1 MLTRYQT
8 PQGAHDLAQGAIVR
22 DNIEQSEKCH
32 GSREKGA
39 PKGEVTVELG
49 FDVWIGVGWLIVP
62 ES

>member
-1 MLTRYQT
+1 M
-8 PQGAHDLAQGAIVR
+8 GAERRG
-22 DNIEQSEKCH
+22 
-32 GSREKGA
+32 